1 MSRADATYSN
11 ELYDSAV
18 YVDTDQKFRRFIYGN
33 IFANGLHAWWL
44 IGVCGLLTVIAI
56 AFAFLAAIV
65 DSDLLRNPH
74 VYVDRSDVTSN
85 AQLKQYDAFDELL
98 SVENLKKVALLE
110 LSRREL
116 TAA

>member
-1 MSRADATYSN
+1 MDAAYNN
-11 ELYDSAV
+11 ELYDSSV
-18 YVDTDQKFRRFIYGN
+18 GVDTDQKFRRFIYAN

-44 IGVCGLLTVIAI
+44 IGVCGLLAIVAI
-56 AFAFLAAIV
+56 AFAFLAGIV
-65 DSDLLRNPH
+65 DSDLLRNPQI
-74 VYVDRSDVTSN
+74 YIDRSSATSN

-116 TAA
+116 TAT